1 MQVEQD
7 QALRILMSAG
17 EADDEHLDIGEV
29 ALALA
34 ALEDNTSALPPYR
47 SFLDMVV
54 RDIQRKSGGFTGNGD
69 NAPKLTLDEQILL
82 LRNTLVLNFGFTGD
96 RDSYNSLENAN
107 LMRVIDRRKGLPV
120 ALGILYLHIARKLGW
135 NMVGLSFPGHFL
147 LRLETDGER
156 AILDPFDNCVVR
168 HTIDLRE
175 LLKSTQG
182 SEAELLP
189 EHYEPVTDRQVL
201 LRLQN
206 NIKMRRLQHGALE
219 KAIDCLQTMVLFA
232 PNEAMLWRELGL
244 FHGKVGNIKSAVSA
258 LETFMKLGVPESLKH
273 QTALILQKL
282 RSGLQ

>member
-17 EADDEHLDIGEV
+17 EAPDDKLEIGEV

-54 RDIQRKSGGFTGNGD
+54 RDILRKSGSFTGSAG
-69 NAPKLTLDEQILL
+69 AQPRLTLDEQILL
-82 LRNTLVLNFGFTGD
+82 LRNTLVLNYGFTGD

-120 ALGILYLHIARKLGW
+120 ALGILYLHIARKLDW

-182 SEAELLP
+182 TDAELLP
-189 EHYEPVTDRQVL
+189 EHYEPVSDRQVL

-232 PNEAMLWRELGL
+232 PAEAMLWRELGL
-244 FHGKVGNIKSAVSA
+244 FHGKVGNIKSAVAA

>member
-1 MQVEQD
+1 MTMQVEQD

-17 EADDEHLDIGEV
+17 EATDELLDIGEV

-34 ALEDNTSALPPYR
+34 ALEDNLAALPSYR
-47 SFLDMVV
+47 AFLDMVV
-54 RDIQRKSGGFTGNGD
+54 RDINRKSGD
-69 NAPKLTLDEQILL
+69 LSQHKLTLDEQILL
-82 LRNTLVLNFGFTGD
+82 LRNTLVHNYGFTGD

-120 ALGILYLHIARKLGW
+120 ALGILYLHIARKLEW

-147 LRLETDGER
+147 LRLETGGER

-182 SEAELLP
+182 LDAELLP
-189 EHYEPVTDRQVL
+189 EHYEPVSDRQVL

-219 KAIDCLQTMVLFA
+219 KAIDTLQTMVLFA
-232 PNEAMLWRELGL
+232 PAEAMLWRELGL
-244 FHGKVGNIKSAVSA
+244 FHGKMGNIKSAVAA

-273 QTALILQKL
+273 QTALLLQKL
-282 RSGLQ
+282 RSGMQ

>member
-1 MQVEQD
+1 
-7 QALRILMSAG
+7 MSAG
-17 EADDEHLDIGEV
+17 EAADDHLPIGEV

-34 ALEDNTSALPPYR
+34 ALEDETAALPSYH

-54 RDIQRKSGGFTGNGD
+54 RDMLRKGGDLTQD
-69 NAPKLTLDEQILL
+69 NPTLDEQILL
-82 LRNTLVLNFGFTGD
+82 LRNTLVHHYGFMGD

-120 ALGILYLHIARKLGW
+120 ALGILYLHIARKLKW

-147 LRLETDGER
+147 LRLETGGER

-182 SEAELLP
+182 EEAELLP
-189 EHYEPVTDRQVL
+189 EHYEPVSDRQVL

-206 NIKMRRLQHGALE
+206 NIKMRHLQHGALE
-219 KAIDCLQTMVLFA
+219 KAIDVLQSMVLFA
-232 PNEAMLWRELGL
+232 PHEAMLWRELGL
-244 FHGKVGNIKSAVSA
+244 FHGKLGNFKSAISA

-273 QTALILQKL
+273 QTALILQKM
-282 RSGLQ
+282 RAGLQ